1 MIFNYKPR
9 VYPIGSIV
17 SPFSTFLD
25 LYHLTWKR
33 TMASTMIMKPL
44 VDNMLISCMLL
55 RCLSVT
61 ESVFLDSILKILILR
76 LLNPDLGLSMTWYCY
91 WWPPHQ
97 QSHLIIGN
105 WYSVTK
111 CNFDPLNVIVIP
123 FNAHCIIKSN
133 QCQCNA

>member
-91 WWPPHQ
+91 
-97 QSHLIIGN
+97 
-105 WYSVTK
+105 
-111 CNFDPLNVIVIP
+111 
-123 FNAHCIIKSN
+123 
-133 QCQCNA
+133 